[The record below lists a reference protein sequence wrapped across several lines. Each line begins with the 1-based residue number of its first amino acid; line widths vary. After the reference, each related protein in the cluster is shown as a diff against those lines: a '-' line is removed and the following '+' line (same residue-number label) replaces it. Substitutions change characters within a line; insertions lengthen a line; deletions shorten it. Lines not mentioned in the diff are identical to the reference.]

1 MGHCQVYQNPL
12 VSSVYFHYGLN
23 MKYQIHV
30 FVLFL
35 LKLGDPL
42 LVLSYTAV
50 DTSEVGST
58 WRRQVTGG
66 SSRVLN
72 ENRK

>member
-1 MGHCQVYQNPL
+1 MGHCQVYPNPL
-12 VSSVYFHYGLN
+12 VLSVYFHYGLY
-23 MKYQIHV
+23 MKYQIYV

-35 LKLGDPL
+35 LTLGDPL
-42 LVLSYTAV
+42 LVLFYTVV

-58 WRRQVTGG
+58 WRRQATGG